1 MNKRFISLLLV
12 FVIFLIAVA
21 CNNNTQTSPDPSAE
35 AQPTV
40 DVLATTT
47 PVPNKMQPVTN
58 DVNNNVVEKV
68 TNILPEEKTN
78 FNNLTNVE
86 DSGWAKYASGKV
98 ELSPD
103 GVDGTQCVKFSEG
116 KTAWSSPAINLASVI
131 KEAGRYYISFSV
143 KVGGEDVDTISG
155 AAFDMLIRGNGAKDA
170 NSFITKSPNND
181 NYRYAPSATIDGDI
195 EDWMTVELTL
205 EVQPEDIDGESH
217 GWHLCMHMINEA
229 VTEFYVDDVV
239 IGKVVRESA
248 PETQKLITETETWI
262 ANEMTFIAQ
271 TDIKDPVA
279 SAKFDV
285 IFKKD
290 KSEMTVPGFWDG
302 ENIWRVR
309 FALPAEG
316 TWSFT
321 TVFSDTSDSGL
332 HNISGTINVKKYS
345 GDLEIYKHGFIKVD
359 PNKKYFVYND
369 GTPFFYLG
377 DTHWNFLTEEYD
389 KAGSNAGDIDTTS
402 HFKYIVNKRVS
413 QGYTVYQ
420 TQPNAAGFDL
430 TNGITQTDISGFR
443 NADKYFKYIA
453 DMGLVHANAQFFFAS
468 TMNETIMQMENY
480 NDYLDMLSRYWVARF
495 SAYPVMWTLA
505 QEVDNDYYY
514 NENTKANTTMN
525 SENNPWKH
533 VCECLYKYDPHKNPI
548 SAHQEGASTI
558 INYTTPSNSAF
569 RDVKGHSWWANLW
582 KPKLNQALDF
592 SAPRDYW
599 ASGQN
604 KPIVVYEGRYDLL
617 WTNAYGARAQGWL
630 AFLNGMYG
638 HGYGAVDIWLY
649 KSNYDIEN
657 DTVRDGITITTKDK
671 ATKWGTSIELPAGYQ
686 LGYMKEFLEKYEW
699 WNLVPVFDDKSV
711 FESETGTYSFAK
723 IENDL
728 YIGYLFDDISKE
740 GTLLTGTLKG
750 LDENADYTY
759 YWYNPRTNVSG
770 SKTKIEKG
778 SQFVIGEKPS
788 AKDWVIVV
796 EKVK

>member
-1 MNKRFISLLLV
+1 MNKRFVSLLLV

-47 PVPNKMQPVTN
+47 PVPNKIQPVTN
-58 DVNNNVVEKV
+58 DAIDNDVVERV
-68 TNILPEEKTN
+68 VNILPEEKAT
-78 FNNLTNVE
+78 FDGITNVK
-86 DSGWAKYASGKV
+86 DSGWFGYASGKI
-98 ELSPD
+98 ELFSA
-103 GVDGTQCVKFSEG
+103 DGTQCIKYSEG
-116 KTAWSSPAINLASVI
+116 KNAWSSPAINLASVI
-131 KEAGRYYISFSV
+131 KEAGRYNISFSI
-143 KVGGEDVDTISG
+143 KLGGEDIDTISG
-155 AAFDMLIRGNGAKDA
+155 APFEMIIRGNGSEDA
-170 NSFITKSPNND
+170 NSFIVKSPSND
-181 NYRYAPSATIDGDI
+181 NYRYPVSATIDGDI
-195 EDWMTVELTL
+195 EDWMTVEFSL

-229 VTEFYVDDVV
+229 VTEIYIDNVV
-239 IGKVVRESA
+239 IGKVIRESA

-290 KSEMTVPGFWDG
+290 KSEMIVPGFWDG
-302 ENIWRVR
+302 ENIWHVR

-321 TVFSDTSDSGL
+321 TVFSDTADSGL
-332 HNISGTINVKKYS
+332 HNISGTINVTKYS
-345 GDLEIYKHGFIKVD
+345 GDLAIYKHGFIKVD

-420 TQPNAAGFDL
+420 SEPIGAGFDL
-430 TNGITQTDISGFR
+430 TNGITQADISGFR

-480 NDYLDMLSRYWVARF
+480 NDYLDILSRYWVARF

-525 SENNPWKH
+525 SQVNPWKH
-533 VCECLYKYDPHKNPI
+533 VCECIYKYDPHKSPI
-548 SAHQEGASTI
+548 SAHQEGASTV

-569 RDVKGHSWWANLW
+569 RNVTGHSWWANQW
-582 KPKLNQALDF
+582 KPKLNQPLDF
-592 SAPRDYW
+592 SGARDYW
-599 ASGQN
+599 ASGQG
-604 KPIVVYEGRYDLL
+604 KPAVVYEGRYDNL
-617 WTNAYGARAQGWL
+617 WTKEYGARAQGWL

-649 KSNYDIEN
+649 KSSYDIEN
-657 DTVRDGITITTKDK
+657 DTVRDGITITTEEK
-671 ATKWGTSIELPAGYQ
+671 AMPWSESIELPSGYQ
-686 LGYMKEFLEKYEW
+686 MGYMKEFLEQFEW
-699 WNLVPVFDDKSV
+699 WNLIPVFDDKNV

-723 IENDL
+723 VENDL
-728 YIGYLFDDISKE
+728 YIGYLYDDISKE
-740 GTLLTGTLKG
+740 GTVLTGTLKG

-788 AKDWVIVV
+788 AEDWVIVV